1 MRISDWSSDVCSSDL
16 SRFSPRPG
24 KAGGMSKSAHPV
36 AGESRWLYV
45 AGALAAVALAP
56 TAAGATPKLANV
68 KTVTDGKAACPVAA
82 NHARQTP
89 ADISRT
95 ILGGAP
101 SAFDSVR
108 TEQAAAEPLAADR

>member
-1 MRISDWSSDVCSSDL
+1 
-16 SRFSPRPG
+16 
-24 KAGGMSKSAHPV
+24 MSKSAHPV

-82 NHARQTP
+82 NHERQPP

-95 ILGGAP
+95 IYGGAT
-101 SAFDSVR
+101 SAFGRVRLEQGPPTPPHPGAEQPPGPAERQRR
-108 TEQAAAEPLAADR
+108 TEYG

>member
-1 MRISDWSSDVCSSDL
+1 
-16 SRFSPRPG
+16 
-24 KAGGMSKSAHPV
+24 MSKSAHPV

-82 NHARQTP
+82 THARQTP

-101 SAFDSVR
+101 SAFDRVR
-108 TEQAAAEPLAADR
+108 TEQADEIGSASCRASVCQIG